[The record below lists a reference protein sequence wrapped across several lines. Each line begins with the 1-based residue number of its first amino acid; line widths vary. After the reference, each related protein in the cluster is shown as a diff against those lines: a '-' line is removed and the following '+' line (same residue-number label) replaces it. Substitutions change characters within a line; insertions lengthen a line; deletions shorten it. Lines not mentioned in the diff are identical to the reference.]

1 MIEAEQVVAAAKE
14 WLGTPYLHQAA
25 KKKLGCDCLGLILGV
40 GRELG
45 VDLPDKVPPYS
56 ASWRDPQAGS
66 LLQEQADHFL
76 KRQSDRPPCPGDIL
90 LFRMRRDLPAK
101 HCAILTTTDQM
112 IHAQEGVGTIQ
123 LAFDAPWQRRLA
135 AHYTFPN

>member
-1 MIEAEQVVAAAKE
+1 MIKPEKVVSTTKE

-25 KKKLGCDCLGLILGV
+25 KKNLGCDCLGLILGV

-45 VDLPDKVPPYS
+45 VDLPGKVPPYS
-56 ASWRDPQAGS
+56 ASWRDPLAGT
-66 LLQEQADHFL
+66 LLQERADHYL
-76 KRQSDRPPCPGDIL
+76 QRQSERPPCPGDIL

-101 HCAILTTTDQM
+101 HCAILIAPDQM

-123 LAFDAPWQRRLA
+123 LAFDAPWQRRLV

>member
-1 MIEAEQVVAAAKE
+1 MTKAENVVSFAKE

-25 KKKLGCDCLGLILGV
+25 KKKLGCDCLGLVLGI

-45 VDLPDKVPPYS
+45 IDLPNKVPPYS
-56 ASWRDPQAGS
+56 ASWRDPDAGAM
-66 LLQEQADHFL
+66 LQEQADKFL
-76 KRQSDRPPCPGDIL
+76 RRQSERPPQTGDVL
-90 LFRMRRDLPAK
+90 LFRMRHDLPAK
-101 HCAILTTTDQM
+101 HCAILIAPDQM

-123 LAFDAPWQRRLA
+123 LAFDVPWRRRLV

>member
-1 MIEAEQVVAAAKE
+1 MTTSESVIDCANS

-25 KKKLGCDCLGLILGV
+25 VKDIGCDCLGLILGV

-45 VDLPDKVPPYS
+45 VALPCTVPAYS
-56 ASWRDPQAGS
+56 ANWRDPHSGGELERMADRYLIRQAPGKA
-66 LLQEQADHFL
+66 Q
-76 KRQSDRPPCPGDIL
+76 PGDIL

-101 HCAILTTTDQM
+101 HCAILIAPTQM

-123 LAFDAPWQRRLA
+123 LAFDTPWQRRLVA
-135 AHYTFPN
+135 RYNFPN

>member
-25 KKKLGCDCLGLILGV
+25 KKNLGCDCLGLILGV

-45 VDLPDKVPPYS
+45 VDLPDTVPPYS
-56 ASWRDPQAGS
+56 ASWRDPLAGT
-66 LLQEQADHFL
+66 LLQDQADYYL
-76 KRQSDRPPCPGDIL
+76 KRQNSRPPYPGDIL

-101 HCAILTTTDQM
+101 HCAILIAPDQM

-123 LAFDAPWQRRLA
+123 LAFDAPWQRRLV

>member
-1 MIEAEQVVAAAKE
+1 MIEAEQVVATAKE

-45 VDLPDKVPPYS
+45 VDLPETVPPYS
-56 ASWRDPQAGS
+56 ASWRDPLAGT
-66 LLQEQADHFL
+66 LLQDQADYYL
-76 KRQSDRPPCPGDIL
+76 KRQNRRPPCPGDIL

-101 HCAILTTTDQM
+101 HCAILIAPDQM

-123 LAFDAPWQRRLA
+123 LAFDAPWRRRLA

>member
-1 MIEAEQVVAAAKE
+1 MIEAEQVVAAAKG

-25 KKKLGCDCLGLILGV
+25 KKNLGCDCLGLILGV

-45 VDLPDKVPPYS
+45 VDLPGKVPPYS
-56 ASWRDPQAGS
+56 ASWRDPNAGT
-66 LLQEQADHFL
+66 LLQDRADHHL
-76 KRQSDRPPCPGDIL
+76 RRQNSRPPCPGDIL

-101 HCAILTTTDQM
+101 HCAILIAPDQM

-123 LAFDAPWQRRLA
+123 LAFDAPWQRRLV